1 MRRFVTT
8 VACLA
13 IVLGAAH
20 AAPGQAK
27 PLKVL
32 VFAGQSNMVGQG
44 STGGLPEE
52 MKAPLPSVLVADTGQ
67 GKWVPFK
74 PGKGMG
80 PEIACCRLLA
90 KALGQ
95 PVGFVKFAVG
105 GTDLGKQWH
114 PEGTGNLYTKLRDRV
129 QAAQTLGDVEIV
141 AMLWMQGERDS
152 RSGPMAEK
160 YAENLDKLVRRARAD
175 FKSPNMIFVCGRV
188 NPPGGHYPHQDKVRK
203 AQESISLPRTGWID
217 CDDLAKHGD
226 NLHYNTVGLIE
237 MGKRFAAKVLQIS
250 TADATMAKPA
260 SSARPAK
267 RIPWPL
273 KK

>member
-1 MRRFVTT
+1 MRRFGTT

-13 IVLGAAH
+13 IVLAAAH

-44 STGGLPEE
+44 STSGLPEE
-52 MKAPLPSVLVADTGQ
+52 MKAPSPSVLVADTGQ

-74 PGKGMG
+74 PGKRMG
-80 PEIACCRLLA
+80 PEIVCCRTLA

-114 PEGTGNLYTKLRDRV
+114 PDGTGNLYTKLRDRA
-129 QAAQTLGDVEIV
+129 QAAQALGDVEIV

-160 YAENLDKLVRRARAD
+160 YADNLDKLVRRARAD
-175 FKSPNMIFVCGRV
+175 FKSSTMIFVCGRV
-188 NPPGGHYPHQDKVRK
+188 NPPGGRYPHQDKVRK
-203 AQESISLPRTGWID
+203 AQESISLPRTGWVD
-217 CDDLAKHGD
+217 CDDLPKHGD
-226 NLHYNTVGLIE
+226 NLHYNTAGLIE
-237 MGKRFAAKVLQIS
+237 MGKRFAAKVLHLS
-250 TADATMAKPA
+250 KADAAKA
-260 SSARPAK
+260 NTQGAARPAK
-267 RIPWPL
+267 RVP
-273 KK
+273 